1 MKVLSNSNSSVSW
14 RLNGLLRAREKAK
27 AFAATSWNNPDEAGG
42 TSSFTK
48 WQPKILSESGA
59 AQDFASAS
67 ELNQQVDGPQ
77 VDAEQEILDQA
88 QAEAE
93 TQAQAEDQARQ
104 DADSVSEAALE
115 QAKREAFEDGYQ
127 RGLDESE
134 SQWANA
140 RDSFAELTESLRAAQ
155 QDMTS
160 FYDPIKKLSLHLAE
174 QLVRGELSQSSAVI
188 ERLITEALKDVEQQG
203 EGPVILYLNPMDKEK
218 FSVNL
223 EGDLGGELQNIDLR
237 ADPKL
242 SQGSVRVS
250 IDDSAIEDLL
260 EHRLDSLAQSLLGQ
274 PMASS
279 GSAFENNFANP
290 VDEKIIEGAVE
301 IEDAVEVEGAAEI
314 EGAVEVED
322 EIESPEPI
330 NEASSDS
337 SDKDSLERDN
347 IDSPEPEDIKSPELT
362 DEELLEPADEESSEL
377 TDKEPPKPTDVQ
389 NSEEL
394 NSDD

>member
-48 WQPKILSESGA
+48 WQPKVLSESGA

-77 VDAEQEILDQA
+77 VDAEQEILDQAQA

-127 RGLDESE
+127 RGLDEGE

-301 IEDAVEVEGAAEI
+301 IED
-314 EGAVEVED
+314 

-330 NEASSDS
+330 NQASSDS

-377 TDKEPPKPTDVQ
+377 TDKELPKLTDDQ

>member
-27 AFAATSWNNPDEAGG
+27 AFAATSWSNPGEAGG
-42 TSSFTK
+42 TASFTK
-48 WQPKILSESGA
+48 WQPKVLSESGA
-59 AQDFASAS
+59 APDFVSAS
-67 ELNQQVDGPQ
+67 ELNRQVDGQQ
-77 VDAEQEILDQA
+77 VDAEQEILD

-127 RGLDESE
+127 RGLDEGE

-301 IEDAVEVEGAAEI
+301 IEDAVEVE
-314 EGAVEVED
+314 D
-322 EIESPEPI
+322 EIESSEPI

-337 SDKDSLERDN
+337 SDKDSLERDD
-347 IDSPEPEDIKSPELT
+347 IDSPEPEDIKS
-362 DEELLEPADEESSEL
+362 SKL
-377 TDKEPPKPTDVQ
+377 TDKEFLEPKNEEPPKPTDDP

>member
-1 MKVLSNSNSSVSW
+1 VKVLSNSNSSVSW

-27 AFAATSWNNPDEAGG
+27 AFAATSWSNPGEAGG
-42 TSSFTK
+42 TASFTK
-48 WQPKILSESGA
+48 WQPKVLSESGA
-59 AQDFASAS
+59 AQDFVSAS
-67 ELNQQVDGPQ
+67 ELNRQVDGQQ
-77 VDAEQEILDQA
+77 VDAEQEILD

-127 RGLDESE
+127 RGLDEGE

-301 IEDAVEVEGAAEI
+301 IEDAVEVE
-314 EGAVEVED
+314 D
-322 EIESPEPI
+322 EIESSEPI

-337 SDKDSLERDN
+337 SDKDSLERDD
-347 IDSPEPEDIKSPELT
+347 IDSPEPEDIKS
-362 DEELLEPADEESSEL
+362 SKL
-377 TDKEPPKPTDVQ
+377 TDKEFLEPKNEEPPKPTDDP

>member
-48 WQPKILSESGA
+48 WQPKVLSESGA
-59 AQDFASAS
+59 AQDFVSAS
-67 ELNQQVDGPQ
+67 ELNRQVDGQQ
-77 VDAEQEILDQA
+77 VDAEQEILD

-127 RGLDESE
+127 RGLDEGE

-301 IEDAVEVEGAAEI
+301 IEDAVEVE
-314 EGAVEVED
+314 D
-322 EIESPEPI
+322 EIESSEPI

-337 SDKDSLERDN
+337 SDKDSLERDD
-347 IDSPEPEDIKSPELT
+347 IDSPEPEDIKS
-362 DEELLEPADEESSEL
+362 SKL
-377 TDKEPPKPTDVQ
+377 TDKEFLEPKNEEPPKPTDDP

>member
-1 MKVLSNSNSSVSW
+1 
-14 RLNGLLRAREKAK
+14 
-27 AFAATSWNNPDEAGG
+27 
-42 TSSFTK
+42 
-48 WQPKILSESGA
+48 
-59 AQDFASAS
+59 
-67 ELNQQVDGPQ
+67 
-77 VDAEQEILDQA
+77 
-88 QAEAE
+88 
-93 TQAQAEDQARQ
+93 
-104 DADSVSEAALE
+104 
-115 QAKREAFEDGYQ
+115 
-127 RGLDESE
+127 
-134 SQWANA
+134 
-140 RDSFAELTESLRAAQ
+140 
-155 QDMTS
+155 
-160 FYDPIKKLSLHLAE
+160 
-174 QLVRGELSQSSAVI
+174 VI

-301 IEDAVEVEGAAEI
+301 IED
-314 EGAVEVED
+314 

-330 NEASSDS
+330 NQASSDS

-377 TDKEPPKPTDVQ
+377 TDKELPKLTDDQ

>member
-27 AFAATSWNNPDEAGG
+27 AFAATSWSNPGEAGG
-42 TSSFTK
+42 TASFTK
-48 WQPKILSESGA
+48 WQPKVLSESGA
-59 AQDFASAS
+59 AQDFVSAS
-67 ELNQQVDGPQ
+67 ELNRQVDGQQ

-88 QAEAE
+88 EAEAE

-127 RGLDESE
+127 RGLDEGE

-160 FYDPIKKLSLHLAE
+160 FYDPLKKLALHLAE

-301 IEDAVEVEGAAEI
+301 IED
-314 EGAVEVED
+314 

-330 NEASSDS
+330 NQASSDS

>member
-27 AFAATSWNNPDEAGG
+27 AFAATSWSNPGEAGG
-42 TSSFTK
+42 TASFTK
-48 WQPKILSESGA
+48 WQPKVLSESGA
-59 AQDFASAS
+59 AQDFVSAS
-67 ELNQQVDGPQ
+67 ELNRQVDGQQ
-77 VDAEQEILDQA
+77 VDAEQEILD

-127 RGLDESE
+127 RGLDEGE

-301 IEDAVEVEGAAEI
+301 IEDAVEVE
-314 EGAVEVED
+314 D
-322 EIESPEPI
+322 EIESSEPI

-337 SDKDSLERDN
+337 SGKDSLERDD
-347 IDSPEPEDIKSPELT
+347 IDSPEPEDIKS
-362 DEELLEPADEESSEL
+362 SKL
-377 TDKEPPKPTDVQ
+377 TDKEFLEPKNEEPPKPTDDP

>member
-27 AFAATSWNNPDEAGG
+27 AFAATSWSNPGEAGG
-42 TSSFTK
+42 TASFTK
-48 WQPKILSESGA
+48 WQPKVLSESGA
-59 AQDFASAS
+59 AQDFVSAS
-67 ELNQQVDGPQ
+67 ELNRQVDGQQ
-77 VDAEQEILDQA
+77 VDAEQEILD

-127 RGLDESE
+127 RGLDEGE

-301 IEDAVEVEGAAEI
+301 IEDAVEVE
-314 EGAVEVED
+314 D
-322 EIESPEPI
+322 EIESSEPI

-337 SDKDSLERDN
+337 SDKDSLERDD
-347 IDSPEPEDIKSPELT
+347 IDSPEPEDIKS
-362 DEELLEPADEESSEL
+362 SKL
-377 TDKEPPKPTDVQ
+377 TDKEFLEPKNEEPPKPTDNP

>member
-1 MKVLSNSNSSVSW
+1 VKVLSNSISSVSW

-27 AFAATSWNNPDEAGG
+27 AFAATSWSNPGEAGG
-42 TSSFTK
+42 TASFTK
-48 WQPKILSESGA
+48 WQPKVLSESGA
-59 AQDFASAS
+59 AQDFVSAS
-67 ELNQQVDGPQ
+67 ELNRQVDGQQ
-77 VDAEQEILDQA
+77 VDAEQEILD

-127 RGLDESE
+127 RGLDEGE

-301 IEDAVEVEGAAEI
+301 IEDAVEVE
-314 EGAVEVED
+314 D
-322 EIESPEPI
+322 EIESSEPI

-337 SDKDSLERDN
+337 SDKDSLERDD
-347 IDSPEPEDIKSPELT
+347 IDSPEPEDIKS
-362 DEELLEPADEESSEL
+362 SKL
-377 TDKEPPKPTDVQ
+377 TDKEFLEPKNEEPPKPTDDP

>member
-27 AFAATSWNNPDEAGG
+27 AFAATSWSNPGEAGG
-42 TSSFTK
+42 TASFTK
-48 WQPKILSESGA
+48 WQPKVLSESGA
-59 AQDFASAS
+59 AQDFVSAS
-67 ELNQQVDGPQ
+67 ELNRQVDGQQ
-77 VDAEQEILDQA
+77 VDAEQEILD

-127 RGLDESE
+127 RGLDEGE

-160 FYDPIKKLSLHLAE
+160 FYDPLKKLALHLAE

-301 IEDAVEVEGAAEI
+301 IEDAVEVE
-314 EGAVEVED
+314 D
-322 EIESPEPI
+322 EIESSEPI

-337 SDKDSLERDN
+337 SDKDSLERDD
-347 IDSPEPEDIKSPELT
+347 IDSPEPEDIKS
-362 DEELLEPADEESSEL
+362 SKL
-377 TDKEPPKPTDVQ
+377 TDKEFLEPKNEEPPKPTDDP

>member
-27 AFAATSWNNPDEAGG
+27 AFAATSWSNPGEAGG
-42 TSSFTK
+42 TASFTK
-48 WQPKILSESGA
+48 WQPKVLSESGA
-59 AQDFASAS
+59 AQDFVSAS
-67 ELNQQVDGPQ
+67 ELNRQVDGQ
-77 VDAEQEILDQA
+77 QGDAEQEILD

-127 RGLDESE
+127 RGLDEGE

-301 IEDAVEVEGAAEI
+301 IED
-314 EGAVEVED
+314 

-330 NEASSDS
+330 NQASSDS

>member
-27 AFAATSWNNPDEAGG
+27 AFAATSWSNPGEAGG
-42 TSSFTK
+42 TASFTK
-48 WQPKILSESGA
+48 WQPKVLSESGA
-59 AQDFASAS
+59 AQDFVSAS
-67 ELNQQVDGPQ
+67 ELNRQVDGQ
-77 VDAEQEILDQA
+77 QGDAEQEILD

-127 RGLDESE
+127 RGLDEGE

-301 IEDAVEVEGAAEI
+301 IED
-314 EGAVEVED
+314 

-330 NEASSDS
+330 NQASSDS

-377 TDKEPPKPTDVQ
+377 TDKELPKLTDDQ

>member
-27 AFAATSWNNPDEAGG
+27 AFAATSWSNPGEAGG
-42 TSSFTK
+42 TASFTK
-48 WQPKILSESGA
+48 WQPKVLSESGA
-59 AQDFASAS
+59 AQDFVSAS
-67 ELNQQVDGPQ
+67 ELNRQVDGQQ
-77 VDAEQEILDQA
+77 VDAEQEILD

-127 RGLDESE
+127 RGLDEGE

-160 FYDPIKKLSLHLAE
+160 FYDPLKKLALHLAE

-301 IEDAVEVEGAAEI
+301 IEDAVEVE
-314 EGAVEVED
+314 D
-322 EIESPEPI
+322 EIESSEPI

-377 TDKEPPKPTDVQ
+377 TDKELPKLTDDQ

>member
-1 MKVLSNSNSSVSW
+1 MSNSNSSVSW

-27 AFAATSWNNPDEAGG
+27 AFAATSWTNPDEAGG
-42 TSSFTK
+42 TSSFAK
-48 WQPKILSESGA
+48 WQPKVLSESGVA
-59 AQDFASAS
+59 EEFISAP
-67 ELNQQVDGPQ
+67 EPNQQ

-88 QAEAE
+88 QAE

-104 DADSVSEAALE
+104 EAESLSEAALE
-115 QAKREAFEDGYQ
+115 QAKREAFEEGYQ
-127 RGLDESE
+127 RGLDEGE
-134 SQWANA
+134 SQFA
-140 RDSFAELTESLRAAQ
+140 RAKDGFAELTESLRAAQ

-160 FYDPIKKLSLHLAE
+160 FYDPLKKLALHLAE

-223 EGDLGGELQNIDLR
+223 DGELQNIDLR

-274 PMASS
+274 PMAST

-301 IEDAVEVEGAAEI
+301 VEGT
-314 EGAVEVED
+314 VDMED
-322 EIESPEPI
+322 QIAPPEPIDQASSDPSDTDSPELGKIESPELEDEEPP
-330 NEASSDS
+330 EL
-337 SDKDSLERDN
+337 KDEG
-347 IDSPEPEDIKSPELT
+347 PTELT
-362 DEELLEPADEESSEL
+362 DEGSTELKHE
-377 TDKEPPKPTDVQ
+377 KPPKPTDQELSKPTDDQ

>member
-27 AFAATSWNNPDEAGG
+27 AFAATSWSNPGEAGG
-42 TSSFTK
+42 TASFTK
-48 WQPKILSESGA
+48 WQPKVLSESGA
-59 AQDFASAS
+59 AQDFVSAS
-67 ELNQQVDGPQ
+67 ELNRQVDGQQ
-77 VDAEQEILDQA
+77 VDAEQEILD

-127 RGLDESE
+127 RGLDEGE

-301 IEDAVEVEGAAEI
+301 IEDAVEVE
-314 EGAVEVED
+314 D
-322 EIESPEPI
+322 EIESSEPI

-337 SDKDSLERDN
+337 SDKDSLERDD
-347 IDSPEPEDIKSPELT
+347 IDSPEPEDIKS
-362 DEELLEPADEESSEL
+362 SKL
-377 TDKEPPKPTDVQ
+377 TDKEFIEPKNEEPPKPTDDP

>member
-27 AFAATSWNNPDEAGG
+27 AFAATSWSNPGEAGG
-42 TSSFTK
+42 TASFTN
-48 WQPKILSESGA
+48 WQPKVLSESGA
-59 AQDFASAS
+59 AQDFVSAS
-67 ELNQQVDGPQ
+67 ELNRQVDGQQ
-77 VDAEQEILDQA
+77 VDAEQEILD

-127 RGLDESE
+127 RGLDEGE

-301 IEDAVEVEGAAEI
+301 IEDAVEVE
-314 EGAVEVED
+314 D
-322 EIESPEPI
+322 EIESSEPI

-337 SDKDSLERDN
+337 SDKDSLERDD
-347 IDSPEPEDIKSPELT
+347 IDSPEPEDIKS
-362 DEELLEPADEESSEL
+362 SKL
-377 TDKEPPKPTDVQ
+377 TDKEFLEPKNEEPPKPTDDP

>member
-27 AFAATSWNNPDEAGG
+27 AFAATSWSNPGEAGG
-42 TSSFTK
+42 TASFTK
-48 WQPKILSESGA
+48 WQPKVLSESGA
-59 AQDFASAS
+59 APDFVSAS
-67 ELNQQVDGPQ
+67 ELNRQVDGQQ
-77 VDAEQEILDQA
+77 VDAEQEILD

-127 RGLDESE
+127 RGLDEGE

-279 GSAFENNFANP
+279 GSAIENNFANP

-301 IEDAVEVEGAAEI
+301 IEDAVEVE
-314 EGAVEVED
+314 D
-322 EIESPEPI
+322 EIESSEPI

-337 SDKDSLERDN
+337 SDKDSLERDD
-347 IDSPEPEDIKSPELT
+347 IDSPEPEDIKS
-362 DEELLEPADEESSEL
+362 SKL
-377 TDKEPPKPTDVQ
+377 TDKEFLEPKNEEPPKPTDDP

>member
-27 AFAATSWNNPDEAGG
+27 AFAATSWSNPGEAGG
-42 TSSFTK
+42 TASFTK
-48 WQPKILSESGA
+48 WQPKVLSESGA
-59 AQDFASAS
+59 AQDFVSAS
-67 ELNQQVDGPQ
+67 ELNRQVDGQQ
-77 VDAEQEILDQA
+77 VDAEQEILD

-127 RGLDESE
+127 RGLDEGE

-301 IEDAVEVEGAAEI
+301 IED
-314 EGAVEVED
+314 

-330 NEASSDS
+330 NQASSDS

-377 TDKEPPKPTDVQ
+377 TDKELPKLTDDQ

>member
-27 AFAATSWNNPDEAGG
+27 AFAATSWSNPGEAGG
-42 TSSFTK
+42 TASFTK
-48 WQPKILSESGA
+48 WQPKVLSESGA

-77 VDAEQEILDQA
+77 VDAEQEILDQAQA

-127 RGLDESE
+127 RGLDEGE

-140 RDSFAELTESLRAAQ
+140 RDSFAELTESLREAQ

-160 FYDPIKKLSLHLAE
+160 FYDPLKKLALHLAE

-301 IEDAVEVEGAAEI
+301 IEDAVEVE
-314 EGAVEVED
+314 D
-322 EIESPEPI
+322 EIESSEPI

-337 SDKDSLERDN
+337 SDKDSLERDD
-347 IDSPEPEDIKSPELT
+347 IDSPEPEDIKS
-362 DEELLEPADEESSEL
+362 SKL
-377 TDKEPPKPTDVQ
+377 TDKEFLEPKNEEPPKPTDDP

>member
-27 AFAATSWNNPDEAGG
+27 AFAATSWSNPGEAGG
-42 TSSFTK
+42 TASFTK
-48 WQPKILSESGA
+48 WQPKVLSESGA
-59 AQDFASAS
+59 AQDFVSAS
-67 ELNQQVDGPQ
+67 ELNRQVDGQ
-77 VDAEQEILDQA
+77 QGDAEQEILDQA
-88 QAEAE
+88 EAEAE

-127 RGLDESE
+127 RGLDEGE

-322 EIESPEPI
+322 EIESSEPI

-337 SDKDSLERDN
+337 SDKDSLERDD
-347 IDSPEPEDIKSPELT
+347 IDSPEPEDIKS
-362 DEELLEPADEESSEL
+362 SKL
-377 TDKEPPKPTDVQ
+377 TDKEFLEPKNEEPPKPTDDP

>member
-27 AFAATSWNNPDEAGG
+27 AFAATSWSNPGEAGG
-42 TSSFTK
+42 TASFTK
-48 WQPKILSESGA
+48 WQPKVLSESGA
-59 AQDFASAS
+59 AQDFVSAS
-67 ELNQQVDGPQ
+67 ELNRQVDGQQ
-77 VDAEQEILDQA
+77 VDAEQEILD

-127 RGLDESE
+127 RGLDEGE

-301 IEDAVEVEGAAEI
+301 IEDAVEVE
-314 EGAVEVED
+314 D
-322 EIESPEPI
+322 EIESSEPI

-337 SDKDSLERDN
+337 SDKDSLERDD
-347 IDSPEPEDIKSPELT
+347 IDSPEPEDIKS
-362 DEELLEPADEESSEL
+362 SKL
-377 TDKEPPKPTDVQ
+377 TDKEFLEPKNEEPPKPTDDP

>member
-1 MKVLSNSNSSVSW
+1 MSNSNSSVSW

-27 AFAATSWNNPDEAGG
+27 AFAATSWTNPDEAGG
-42 TSSFTK
+42 TSSFAK
-48 WQPKILSESGA
+48 WQPKVLSESGVA
-59 AQDFASAS
+59 EEFISAP
-67 ELNQQVDGPQ
+67 EPNQQ

-88 QAEAE
+88 QAE

-104 DADSVSEAALE
+104 EAESLSEAALE
-115 QAKREAFEDGYQ
+115 QAKREAFEEGYQ
-127 RGLDESE
+127 RGLDEGE
-134 SQWANA
+134 SQFA
-140 RDSFAELTESLRAAQ
+140 RAKDGFAELTESLRAAQ

-160 FYDPIKKLSLHLAE
+160 FYDPLKKLALHLAE

-223 EGDLGGELQNIDLR
+223 DGELQNIDLR

-274 PMASS
+274 PMAST

-301 IEDAVEVEGAAEI
+301 VEGT
-314 EGAVEVED
+314 VDMED
-322 EIESPEPI
+322 QIAPPEPIDQASSDPSDTDSPELGKIESPELEDEEPP
-330 NEASSDS
+330 EL
-337 SDKDSLERDN
+337 KDEGPTELKDEGPTELKDEG
-347 IDSPEPEDIKSPELT
+347 PTELT
-362 DEELLEPADEESSEL
+362 DEGSTELKHE
-377 TDKEPPKPTDVQ
+377 KPPKPTDQELSKPTDDQ

>member
-27 AFAATSWNNPDEAGG
+27 AFAATSWSNPGEAGG
-42 TSSFTK
+42 TASFTK
-48 WQPKILSESGA
+48 WQPKVLSESGA
-59 AQDFASAS
+59 AQDFVSAS
-67 ELNQQVDGPQ
+67 ELNRQVDGQQ
-77 VDAEQEILDQA
+77 VDAEQEILD

-127 RGLDESE
+127 RGLDEGE

-279 GSAFENNFANP
+279 GSAFDNNFANP

-301 IEDAVEVEGAAEI
+301 IEDAVEVE
-314 EGAVEVED
+314 D
-322 EIESPEPI
+322 EIESSEPI

-337 SDKDSLERDN
+337 SDKDSLERDD
-347 IDSPEPEDIKSPELT
+347 IDSPEPEDIKS
-362 DEELLEPADEESSEL
+362 SKL
-377 TDKEPPKPTDVQ
+377 TDKEFLEPKNEEPPKPTDDP

>member
-27 AFAATSWNNPDEAGG
+27 AFAATSWSNPGEAGG
-42 TSSFTK
+42 TASFTK
-48 WQPKILSESGA
+48 WQPKVLSESGA
-59 AQDFASAS
+59 AQDFVSAS
-67 ELNQQVDGPQ
+67 ELNRQVDGQ
-77 VDAEQEILDQA
+77 QGDAEQEILD

-127 RGLDESE
+127 RGLDEGE

-301 IEDAVEVEGAAEI
+301 IEDAVEVE
-314 EGAVEVED
+314 D
-322 EIESPEPI
+322 EIESSEPI

-337 SDKDSLERDN
+337 SDKDSLERDD
-347 IDSPEPEDIKSPELT
+347 IDSPEPEDIKS
-362 DEELLEPADEESSEL
+362 SKL
-377 TDKEPPKPTDVQ
+377 TDKEFLEPKNEEPPKPTDDP

>member
-27 AFAATSWNNPDEAGG
+27 AFAATSWSNPGEAGG
-42 TSSFTK
+42 TASFTK
-48 WQPKILSESGA
+48 WQPKVLSESGA
-59 AQDFASAS
+59 AQDFVSAS
-67 ELNQQVDGPQ
+67 ELNRQVDGQQ
-77 VDAEQEILDQA
+77 VDAEQEILD

-127 RGLDESE
+127 RGLDEGE

-301 IEDAVEVEGAAEI
+301 IED
-314 EGAVEVED
+314 
-322 EIESPEPI
+322 EIESSEPI

-337 SDKDSLERDN
+337 SDKDSLERDD
-347 IDSPEPEDIKSPELT
+347 IDSPEPEDIKS
-362 DEELLEPADEESSEL
+362 SKL
-377 TDKEPPKPTDVQ
+377 TDKEFLEPKNEEPPKPTDDP

>member
-48 WQPKILSESGA
+48 WQPKVLSESGA

-77 VDAEQEILDQA
+77 VDAEQEILD

-127 RGLDESE
+127 RGLDEGE

-140 RDSFAELTESLRAAQ
+140 RDSFAELTESLREAQ

-160 FYDPIKKLSLHLAE
+160 FYDPLKKLALHLAE

-301 IEDAVEVEGAAEI
+301 IED
-314 EGAVEVED
+314 

-330 NEASSDS
+330 NQASSDS

-377 TDKEPPKPTDVQ
+377 TDKELPKLTDDQ

>member
-27 AFAATSWNNPDEAGG
+27 AFAATSWSNPGEAGG
-42 TSSFTK
+42 TASFTK
-48 WQPKILSESGA
+48 WQPKVLSESGA
-59 AQDFASAS
+59 AQDFVSAS
-67 ELNQQVDGPQ
+67 ELNRQVDGQQ

-88 QAEAE
+88 EAEAE

-127 RGLDESE
+127 RGLDEGE

-279 GSAFENNFANP
+279 GSAVENNFANP

-301 IEDAVEVEGAAEI
+301 IED
-314 EGAVEVED
+314 

-330 NEASSDS
+330 NQASSDS

-377 TDKEPPKPTDVQ
+377 TDKELPKLTDDQ

>member
-27 AFAATSWNNPDEAGG
+27 AFAATSWSNPGEAGG
-42 TSSFTK
+42 TASFTK
-48 WQPKILSESGA
+48 WQPKVLSESGA

-127 RGLDESE
+127 RGLDEGE

-301 IEDAVEVEGAAEI
+301 IEDAVEVE
-314 EGAVEVED
+314 D
-322 EIESPEPI
+322 EIESSEPI

-337 SDKDSLERDN
+337 SDKDSLERDD
-347 IDSPEPEDIKSPELT
+347 IDSPEPEDIKS
-362 DEELLEPADEESSEL
+362 SKL
-377 TDKEPPKPTDVQ
+377 TDKEFLEPKNEEPPKPTDDP

>member
-1 MKVLSNSNSSVSW
+1 VKVLSNSNSSVSW

-27 AFAATSWNNPDEAGG
+27 AFAATSWSNPGEAGG
-42 TSSFTK
+42 TASFTK
-48 WQPKILSESGA
+48 WQPKVLSESGA
-59 AQDFASAS
+59 AQDFVSAS
-67 ELNQQVDGPQ
+67 ELNRQVDGQQ
-77 VDAEQEILDQA
+77 VDAEQEILD

-127 RGLDESE
+127 RGLDEGE

-301 IEDAVEVEGAAEI
+301 IEDAVEVE
-314 EGAVEVED
+314 D
-322 EIESPEPI
+322 EIESSEPI
-330 NEASSDS
+330 DEASSDS
-337 SDKDSLERDN
+337 SDKDSLERDD
-347 IDSPEPEDIKSPELT
+347 IDSPEPEDIKS
-362 DEELLEPADEESSEL
+362 SKL
-377 TDKEPPKPTDVQ
+377 TDKEFIEPKNEEPPKPTDDP

>member
-48 WQPKILSESGA
+48 WQPKVLSESGA

-77 VDAEQEILDQA
+77 VDAEQEILDQAQA

-127 RGLDESE
+127 RGLDEGE

-140 RDSFAELTESLRAAQ
+140 RDSFAELTESLREAQ

-160 FYDPIKKLSLHLAE
+160 FYDPLKKLALHLAE

-301 IEDAVEVEGAAEI
+301 IEDAVEVE
-314 EGAVEVED
+314 D
-322 EIESPEPI
+322 EIESSEPI

-337 SDKDSLERDN
+337 SDKDSLERDD
-347 IDSPEPEDIKSPELT
+347 IDSPEPEDIKS
-362 DEELLEPADEESSEL
+362 SKL
-377 TDKEPPKPTDVQ
+377 TDKEFLEPKNEEPPKPTDDP

>member
-27 AFAATSWNNPDEAGG
+27 AFAATSWSNPSEAGG
-42 TSSFTK
+42 TASFTK
-48 WQPKILSESGA
+48 WQPKVLSESGA
-59 AQDFASAS
+59 AQDFVSAS
-67 ELNQQVDGPQ
+67 ELNRQVDGQQ
-77 VDAEQEILDQA
+77 VDAEQEILD

-127 RGLDESE
+127 RGLDEGE

-301 IEDAVEVEGAAEI
+301 IEDAVEVE
-314 EGAVEVED
+314 D
-322 EIESPEPI
+322 EIESSEPI

-337 SDKDSLERDN
+337 SDKDSLERDD
-347 IDSPEPEDIKSPELT
+347 IDSPEPEDIKS
-362 DEELLEPADEESSEL
+362 SKL
-377 TDKEPPKPTDVQ
+377 TDKEFLEPKNEEPPKPTDDP

>member
-48 WQPKILSESGA
+48 WQPKVLSESGA
-59 AQDFASAS
+59 AQDFVSAS
-67 ELNQQVDGPQ
+67 ELNRQVDGQQ
-77 VDAEQEILDQA
+77 VDAEQEILD

-127 RGLDESE
+127 RGLDEGE

-301 IEDAVEVEGAAEI
+301 IED
-314 EGAVEVED
+314 

-330 NEASSDS
+330 NQASSDS

-377 TDKEPPKPTDVQ
+377 TDKELPKLTDDQ

>member
-27 AFAATSWNNPDEAGG
+27 AFAATSWSNPGEAGG
-42 TSSFTK
+42 TASFTK
-48 WQPKILSESGA
+48 WQPKVLSESGA
-59 AQDFASAS
+59 AQDFVSAS
-67 ELNQQVDGPQ
+67 ELNRQVDGQQ
-77 VDAEQEILDQA
+77 VDAEQEILD

-127 RGLDESE
+127 RGLDEGE

-140 RDSFAELTESLRAAQ
+140 RDSFAELTESLREAQ

-160 FYDPIKKLSLHLAE
+160 FYDPLKKLALHLAE

-301 IEDAVEVEGAAEI
+301 IEDAVEVE
-314 EGAVEVED
+314 D
-322 EIESPEPI
+322 EIESSEPI

-337 SDKDSLERDN
+337 SDKDSLERDD
-347 IDSPEPEDIKSPELT
+347 IDSPEPEDIKS
-362 DEELLEPADEESSEL
+362 SKL
-377 TDKEPPKPTDVQ
+377 TDKEFLEPKNEEPPKPTDDP

>member
-1 MKVLSNSNSSVSW
+1 VKVLSNSNSSVSW

-27 AFAATSWNNPDEAGG
+27 AFAATSWSNPGEAGG
-42 TSSFTK
+42 TASFTK
-48 WQPKILSESGA
+48 WQPKVLSESGA
-59 AQDFASAS
+59 AQDFVSAS
-67 ELNQQVDGPQ
+67 ELNRQVDGQQ
-77 VDAEQEILDQA
+77 VDAEQEILD

-127 RGLDESE
+127 RGLDEGE

-140 RDSFAELTESLRAAQ
+140 RDSFAELTESLREAQ

-160 FYDPIKKLSLHLAE
+160 FYDPLKKLALHLAE

-301 IEDAVEVEGAAEI
+301 IED
-314 EGAVEVED
+314 

-330 NEASSDS
+330 NQASSDS

-377 TDKEPPKPTDVQ
+377 TDKELPKLTDDQ

>member
-27 AFAATSWNNPDEAGG
+27 AFAATSWSNPGEAGG
-42 TSSFTK
+42 TASFTK
-48 WQPKILSESGA
+48 WQPKVLSESGA
-59 AQDFASAS
+59 AQDFVSAS
-67 ELNQQVDGPQ
+67 ELNRQVDGQQ

-88 QAEAE
+88 EAEAE

-127 RGLDESE
+127 RGLDEGE

-301 IEDAVEVEGAAEI
+301 IED
-314 EGAVEVED
+314 

-330 NEASSDS
+330 NQASSDS

-377 TDKEPPKPTDVQ
+377 TDKELPKLTDDQ

>member
-27 AFAATSWNNPDEAGG
+27 AFAATSWSNPGEAGG
-42 TSSFTK
+42 TASFTK
-48 WQPKILSESGA
+48 WQPKVLSESGA
-59 AQDFASAS
+59 AQDFVSAS
-67 ELNQQVDGPQ
+67 ELNRQVDGQ
-77 VDAEQEILDQA
+77 QGDAEQEILDQA
-88 QAEAE
+88 EAEAE

-127 RGLDESE
+127 RGLDEGE

-260 EHRLDSLAQSLLGQ
+260 EHRLDSLAKSLLGQ

-301 IEDAVEVEGAAEI
+301 IEDAVEVE
-314 EGAVEVED
+314 D
-322 EIESPEPI
+322 EIESSEPI

-337 SDKDSLERDN
+337 SDKDSLERDD
-347 IDSPEPEDIKSPELT
+347 IDSPEPEDIKS
-362 DEELLEPADEESSEL
+362 SKL
-377 TDKEPPKPTDVQ
+377 TDKEFLEPKNEEPPKPTDDP
-389 NSEEL
+389 NSEEF

>member
-48 WQPKILSESGA
+48 WQPKVLSESGA
-59 AQDFASAS
+59 AQDFVSAS
-67 ELNQQVDGPQ
+67 ELNRQVDGQ
-77 VDAEQEILDQA
+77 QGDAEQEILD

-127 RGLDESE
+127 RGLDEGE

-301 IEDAVEVEGAAEI
+301 IEDAVEVE
-314 EGAVEVED
+314 D
-322 EIESPEPI
+322 EIESSEPI
-330 NEASSDS
+330 DEASSDS
-337 SDKDSLERDN
+337 SDKDSLERDD
-347 IDSPEPEDIKSPELT
+347 IDSPEPEDIKS
-362 DEELLEPADEESSEL
+362 SKL
-377 TDKEPPKPTDVQ
+377 TDKEFIEPKNEEPPKPTDDP

>member
-27 AFAATSWNNPDEAGG
+27 AFAATSWSNPGEAGG
-42 TSSFTK
+42 TASFTK
-48 WQPKILSESGA
+48 WQPKVLSESGA
-59 AQDFASAS
+59 AQDFVSAS
-67 ELNQQVDGPQ
+67 ELNRQVDGQQ
-77 VDAEQEILDQA
+77 VDAEQEILD

-127 RGLDESE
+127 RGLDEGE

-160 FYDPIKKLSLHLAE
+160 FYDPSKKLSLHLAE

-301 IEDAVEVEGAAEI
+301 IEDAVEVE
-314 EGAVEVED
+314 D
-322 EIESPEPI
+322 EIESSEPI

-337 SDKDSLERDN
+337 SDKDSLERDD
-347 IDSPEPEDIKSPELT
+347 IDSPEPEDIKS
-362 DEELLEPADEESSEL
+362 SKL
-377 TDKEPPKPTDVQ
+377 TDKEFLEPKNEEPPKPTDDP